1 MTLDKGTN
9 GWTTSAAPEIPEV
22 VTSFEIDGVSS
33 KTLTVDE
40 LQKDSYT
47 IPVKWTSPAADPKNA
62 SLMYIPFRYEV
73 TVDGTKYPGTSQRDP
88 EDGSYSA
95 LIKLEGGDFIWLGG
109 SDGEPMMGL
118 VDSVLISGNLS
129 AGVYQIAIFAPVADG
144 TELRRNFT
152 LTVTDGTA
160 AGITIT
166 ATADTITVSG
176 GSAASAR
183 VIAAQYVGG
192 RMTDVCVIPNVALP
206 AGGSYPL
213 TLPVRPG
220 ATRTAFVLRADGTP
234 LCVKQ
239 ALFSPAP

>member
-1 MTLDKGTN
+1 
-9 GWTTSAAPEIPEV
+9 
-22 VTSFEIDGVSS
+22 
-33 KTLTVDE
+33 
-40 LQKDSYT
+40 
-47 IPVKWTSPAADPKNA
+47 
-62 SLMYIPFRYEV
+62 
-73 TVDGTKYPGTSQRDP
+73 
-88 EDGSYSA
+88 
-95 LIKLEGGDFIWLGG
+95 
-109 SDGEPMMGL
+109 MMGL

-144 TELRRNFT
+144 TELRQDFT

-183 VIAAQYVGG
+183 VIAAQYAGG
-192 RMTDVCVIPNVALP
+192 RMTDVCVIQNVALP

-213 TLPVRPG
+213 TLPVRSG

-234 LCVKQ
+234 LCAKQ

>member
-1 MTLDKGTN
+1 M
-9 GWTTSAAPEIPEV
+9 
-22 VTSFEIDGVSS
+22 TSFEIDGVRS
-33 KTLTVDE
+33 KTLSVEEIGRD
-40 LQKDSYT
+40 DSY
-47 IPVKWTSPAADPKNA
+47 IPVKWTSPAADPDHA
-62 SLMYIPFRYEV
+62 SLAAIPFRYEI
-73 TVDGTKYPGTSQRDP
+73 TVNGIKHNGTSQRDP

-95 LIKLEGGDFIWLGG
+95 LITLEGGDLIWLGG

-144 TELRRNFT
+144 TELRQDFT

-220 ATRTAFVLRADGTP
+220 ATRTAFVLRADGIP
-234 LCVKQ
+234 LCAKQ
-239 ALFSPAP
+239 VLSPAP

>member
-1 MTLDKGTN
+1 M
-9 GWTTSAAPEIPEV
+9 
-22 VTSFEIDGVSS
+22 TSFEIDGVSS
-33 KTLTVDE
+33 KTLTADE
-40 LQKDSYT
+40 IGGDDSY
-47 IPVKWTSPAADPKNA
+47 IPVKWTSPAAGPDHA
-62 SLMYIPFRYEV
+62 SLAAIPFRYEV
-73 TVDGTKYPGTSQRDP
+73 TVNGIGRNGTSQRDP

-166 ATADTITVSG
+166 ASADTITVSG

-234 LCVKQ
+234 LCAKQ
-239 ALFSPAP
+239 VLSPAP